1 MKTLLLF
8 IALVL
13 IASTVEAKEQPFAR
27 TKANKYSQ
35 TGFKKHG
42 KKKSKAAFSCVRHKK
57 VNRKGLMR

>member
-13 IASTVEAKEQPFAR
+13 IASTIEAKEQPFAS
-27 TKANKYSQ
+27 KANKYSQ

-42 KKKSKAAFSCVRHKK
+42 KKKSNLKFAKVNNRK